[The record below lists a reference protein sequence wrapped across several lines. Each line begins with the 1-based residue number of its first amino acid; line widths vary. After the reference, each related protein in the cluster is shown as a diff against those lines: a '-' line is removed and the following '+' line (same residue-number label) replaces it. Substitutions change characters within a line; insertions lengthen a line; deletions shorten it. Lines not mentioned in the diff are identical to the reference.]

1 MNRMTQQ
8 SESHGLWLY
17 KRNKIYLYFW
27 YGIFI
32 FRSDFFVFF
41 SSQKLLVFCSF
52 FSNDTRALTYI
63 SAANWEAGVWSDD
76 SLLED
81 AQQWVMRFSLRPM
94 EMLASLGQYSR
105 ETEREN
111 REQGRATEDQRP
123 QVQKS
128 HSSFSLSVLFTFLC
142 FSDFHTVSF
151 HSGPVSGDVT
161 VTFLEH
167 DMGNS
172 DTCSLLRHQGLQ

>member
-1 MNRMTQQ
+1 MNDPADRA
-8 SESHGLWLY
+8 SHMACDYTRGI
-17 KRNKIYLYFW
+17 RSIYISDMASSIL
-27 YGIFI
+27 
-32 FRSDFFVFF
+32 RSDFFVFF

-105 ETEREN
+105 ETEREKTEN
-111 REQGRATEDQRP
+111 KREPQRTKDP
-123 QVQKS
+123 KFKS
-128 HSSFSLSVLFTFLC
+128 LILHSLCQCCSLFFVSLTFTLCRSTRVLSVVMLPWPF
-142 FSDFHTVSF
+142 
-151 HSGPVSGDVT
+151 
-161 VTFLEH
+161 
-167 DMGNS
+167 
-172 DTCSLLRHQGLQ
+172 